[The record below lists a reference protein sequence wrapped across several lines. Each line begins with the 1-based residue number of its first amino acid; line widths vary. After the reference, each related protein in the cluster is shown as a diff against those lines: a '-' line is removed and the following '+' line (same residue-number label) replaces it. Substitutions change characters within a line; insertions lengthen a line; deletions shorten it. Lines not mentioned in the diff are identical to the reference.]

1 MVMHVAVCDGGK
13 NLVFQLKAKDILD
26 KYDEE
31 IHGEKKESFV
41 LGESVFI
48 QSIFLYFLQIL
59 HKMNGHQGDGKCVC
73 VYVCVLEVKGDILES
88 S

>member
-1 MVMHVAVCDGGK
+1 MHVAVSEGEK
-13 NLVFQLKAKDILD
+13 HLMFQLKAKDILD

-48 QSIFLYFLQIL
+48 QSIFLFLFFT
-59 HKMNGHQGDGKCVC
+59 DFA
-73 VYVCVLEVKGDILES
+73 
-88 S
+88 

>member
-1 MVMHVAVCDGGK
+1 MGKK

-41 LGESVFI
+41 LGNRGSNGYQDKSQHRNLTLEKRIVPPAGTRTRNL
-48 QSIFLYFLQIL
+48 SIASPAL
-59 HKMNGHQGDGKCVC
+59 
-73 VYVCVLEVKGDILES
+73 
-88 S
+88 

>member
-48 QSIFLYFLQIL
+48 QSIFFFFFT
-59 HKMNGHQGDGKCVC
+59 DFA
-73 VYVCVLEVKGDILES
+73 
-88 S
+88 